1 MPRKKPE
8 QETTPPPPLMRD
20 LGKFA
25 PVWYGLLAMA
35 MLVSSWYAL
44 AQAYR
49 IEEFPQAV
57 DSFGY
62 QHMAEAVREA
72 RAAGT
77 QPAYTFDDPRAR
89 ELVAAL
95 KASNVPMEKW
105 QTFVAP
111 QAFHYHPATDAF
123 IIQYPPG
130 VGLAMSLFER
140 GKALWPLNVL
150 QIGAI
155 VGLGLAGLVV
165 TVRRRQLGTAGVVAL
180 ATTFALGLIG
190 TSVSYSIDMIAALL
204 PLSVTLAVLANGSKR
219 TWLAVLLAGLA
230 GACFGYGV
238 LCRIAL
244 VFLLPG
250 MMALLWPM
258 ARRAWMTHVVPFLA
272 GVTLCG
278 IVPLLMHQK
287 RLTGSYFQSTYS
299 QIDATAPSVAN
310 IPNNFANYF
319 LTPESFNGNYALF
332 VIALSAA
339 CLVAL
344 GVLTQ
349 QSRRLLISAAIVFLV
364 PTGYFLI
371 HKVPTFYYQLPGI
384 LAASVM
390 LVLAAL
396 ALAKKNETAPSLRRV
411 YLNVGAYSAGVVAIG
426 LACMPPM
433 VVTHAAPLEER
444 VWQVPEP
451 LKDPQA
457 IVYGERFTGTL
468 WHFNRIAAFDIT
480 HTDADTALLA
490 LRHFHA
496 KQRPQYVIYDNNNL
510 KGILTQLVQRGVV
523 VEDAGFKLDNRQ
535 VLKVKDVPR

>member
-1 MPRKKPE
+1 
-8 QETTPPPPLMRD
+8 
-20 LGKFA
+20 
-25 PVWYGLLAMA
+25 
-35 MLVSSWYAL
+35 MLVSCWYAL

-62 QHMAEAVREA
+62 QHMAQAVREA

-77 QPAYTFDDPRAR
+77 QPVYTFDDPRAR

-111 QAFHYHPATDAF
+111 QAFHYHPQTDSF

-130 VGLAMSLFER
+130 VGLALSLFER
-140 GKALWPLNVL
+140 GKSLWPLNVL
-150 QIGAI
+150 QIGTI

-165 TVRRRQLGTAGVVAL
+165 TVRRRKPGAGGAAGVVAL

-204 PLSVTLAVLANGSKR
+204 PLSVTLAVLANGCKR
-219 TWLAVLLAGLA
+219 GWVAVLLATLA
-230 GACFGYGV
+230 GVCFGYGV

-250 MMALLWPM
+250 MIALLWPT
-258 ARRAWMTHVVPFLA
+258 ARRAWLTHVAPFLA
-272 GVTLCG
+272 GTTLCG

-332 VIALSAA
+332 VIALSVA

-344 GVLTQ
+344 AVLTQ

-396 ALAKKNETAPSLRRV
+396 ALAKKDVAAPSLRRV

-457 IVYGERFTGTL
+457 IIYGERFTGTL

-510 KGILTQLVQRGVV
+510 KGILTQLVQRGVA
-523 VEDAGFKLDNRQ
+523 VEDAGFQLDNRQ